1 MVEPVNIKRLAADL
15 GFALCGICDA
25 RVSDHVDE
33 FRGWIADGKHGEMAW
48 LADHVEERM
57 DPRKFLPGARSIIV
71 VADAIEMKVGSRKA
85 EGGSEEQTS
94 GFRLPTSHF
103 RIARYATVPDY
114 HVTIKKR
121 LHRLA
126 DAMHAAHP
134 SEMFRATVDTAPI
147 LEREHAMRAGLGWVG
162 KNTLLLNPRKGSHLL
177 LGEIVTTLHI
187 APDEPETD
195 HCGRCTRCVDACPTD
210 AITPYSVDA
219 TRCISY
225 LTIEHRSLID
235 KQFHEAMGDWVF
247 GCDICQEVCPFVRS
261 RDEGKEAERD
271 EGTEGRRDEVGSG
284 SASFPSSLRPF
295 VPSSLLS
302 ILHWAE
308 SDRRAAFTRSA
319 MKRVKLH
326 QFKRNALIVAGN
338 HLKKRDDPALRR
350 CIKRIAGDENEHPL
364 VRDTARQVMG
374 ILPGA

>member
-1 MVEPVNIKRLAADL
+1 MTMKADIHPLAAHL
-15 GFALCGICDA
+15 GFALCGVCDA
-25 RVSDHVDE
+25 RISDYVDE

-48 LADHVEERM
+48 LADHVEQRM
-57 DPRKFLPGARSIIV
+57 DPRKLLPGARSIIV
-71 VADAIEMKVGSRKA
+71 VADTIPLPQSAISNQQSA
-85 EGGSEEQTS
+85 I
-94 GFRLPTSHF
+94 P

-121 LHRLA
+121 LHKLA
-126 DAMHAAHP
+126 DALHAQYPA
-134 SEMFRATVDTAPI
+134 ETFRAAVDTAPI

-162 KNTLLLNPRKGSHLL
+162 KNTLLLNSFRGSHLL

-187 APDEPETD
+187 EPDTPQTD

-235 KQFHEAMGDWVF
+235 PRFHEAIGDWIF
-247 GCDICQEVCPFVRS
+247 GCDICQEVCPFVQR
-261 RDEGKEAERD
+261 AERSAPRLAGD
-271 EGTEGRRDEVGSG
+271 AQRPSLALLDILNWTEADRRD
-284 SASFPSSLRPF
+284 
-295 VPSSLLS
+295 
-302 ILHWAE
+302 
-308 SDRRAAFTRSA
+308 AFTRSA

-338 HLKKRDDPALRR
+338 HLKKHDDPALRR
-350 CIKRIAGDENEHPL
+350 CIERIAGDESEHPL
-364 VRDTARQVMG
+364 VRDTARQVTG
-374 ILPGA
+374 ISN

>member
-1 MVEPVNIKRLAADL
+1 MVQSSNIQRRAAEL
-15 GFALCGICDA
+15 GFALCGVCDA
-25 RVSDHVDE
+25 RATDYAAE

-48 LADHVEERM
+48 LAEHVEQRL
-57 DPRKFLPGARSIIV
+57 DPRKLVEGAKSIIV
-71 VADAIEMKVGSRKA
+71 VADAILPPPPLGEDRG
-85 EGGSEEQTS
+85 EGGHDFDAGSMNQTDAEAS
-94 GFRLPTSHF
+94 NSPLPALPQEG
-103 RIARYATVPDY
+103 RVARYATMPDY

-121 LHRLA
+121 LHQLA
-126 DAMHAAHP
+126 DALHVEYP
-134 SEMFRATVDTAPI
+134 SQTFRGAVDTAPI

-187 APDEPETD
+187 APDEMETD
-195 HCGRCTRCVDACPTD
+195 HCGRCTRCIDACPTD

-235 KQFHEAMGDWVF
+235 KRFHEAIGDWLY
-247 GCDICQEVCPFVRS
+247 GCDICQDVCPFVQR
-261 RDEGKEAERD
+261 AERH
-271 EGTEGRRDEVGSG
+271 S
-284 SASFPSSLRPF
+284 SAPSPTCDFPLPTSD
-295 VPSSLLS
+295 LLA
-302 ILHWAE
+302 ILHWTE

-338 HLKKRDDPALRR
+338 HLKQRDDPALRR
-350 CIKRIAGDENEHPL
+350 CIECIARDENEHPL
-364 VRDTARQVMG
+364 VCDTAKQVLGM
-374 ILPGA
+374 